1 MKYKAIIKHKKNG
14 LNIFINNELIAIVN
28 NIEEVD
34 NYIKHTLKIDFNFK
48 TINKNNGDLVY
59 I

>member
-1 MKYKAIIKHKKNG
+1 MNYKAIIKHKKNG
-14 LNIFINNELIAIVN
+14 LNIFINNELKAIVK
-28 NIEEVD
+28 NIDEADE
-34 NYIKHTLKIDFNFK
+34 YIKYTLKIDFNFK